1 MNNKLL
7 GEGAFLLVLLFFL
20 LIKLPVISF
29 ETGGEQFYLKEKAFE
44 LSWIH
49 SVEKEEWR
57 EFYERDG
64 GTLILTET
72 HFKTFGA
79 GVPSDGTIL
88 PSDDGFIH
96 MRIDREMGDM
106 NLTVSDNAQTTI
118 RAGGREIKL
127 YALIDDYET
136 FQISV
141 EYIHLWNYVGG
152 KTL

>member
-1 MNNKLL
+1 M
-7 GEGAFLLVLLFFL
+7 VLLFFL
-20 LIKLPVISF
+20 LIKLPVIAFETRDGQFYVKEESF
-29 ETGGEQFYLKEKAFE
+29 ELA
-44 LSWIH
+44 WIH

-64 GTLILTET
+64 KVLNLTET

-88 PSDDGFIH
+88 PSDDGFVH
-96 MRIDREMGDM
+96 MRIDREFEELH
-106 NLTVSDNAQTTI
+106 LTVSDNAQTTI
-118 RAGGREIKL
+118 RTAQREIEL
-127 YALIDDYET
+127 YELVEDYET
-136 FQISV
+136 IRISV

>member
-1 MNNKLL
+1 M
-7 GEGAFLLVLLFFL
+7 VLLFFL
-20 LIKLPVISF
+20 LIKLPVIAF
-29 ETGGEQFYLKEKAFE
+29 ETDGEQFYLKEKAFE

-64 GTLILTET
+64 GTLTLTET

-79 GVPSDGTIL
+79 GVPSDGIIL
-88 PSDDGFIH
+88 PSDDGFVH
-96 MRIDREMGDM
+96 MRIDRVMDEL
-106 NLTVSDNAQTTI
+106 NLTVSENAQTTI
-118 RAGGREIKL
+118 RTGGREIKL

-136 FQISV
+136 FRISV
-141 EYIHLWNYVGG
+141 DYIHLWNYVGG

>member
-1 MNNKLL
+1 M
-7 GEGAFLLVLLFFL
+7 VLLFFL

-29 ETGGEQFYLKEKAFE
+29 QADGEQFYLKEEAFE

-64 GTLILTET
+64 QTLILTET

-79 GVPSDGTIL
+79 GVPSDGIIL
-88 PSDDGFIH
+88 PSDDGFVH
-96 MRIDREMGDM
+96 MRIDRVFEEL
-106 NLTVSDNAQTTI
+106 NLTVSENARTTI
-118 RAGGREIKL
+118 RTDSREIPL
-127 YALIDDYET
+127 YLLIDDYET
-136 FQISV
+136 FRISV

>member
-1 MNNKLL
+1 M
-7 GEGAFLLVLLFFL
+7 LLFFL
-20 LIKLPVISF
+20 LIKLPVIAF
-29 ETGGEQFYLKEKAFE
+29 ETDGERFYLKEEAFE

-57 EFYERDG
+57 EYYERDG
-64 GTLILTET
+64 QTLRLTET

-88 PSDDGFIH
+88 PSDDGFVH
-96 MRIDREMGDM
+96 MRIDREFEEL
-106 NLTVSDNAQTTI
+106 NLTVSENAQTMI
-118 RAGGREIKL
+118 RAGGREMPL
-127 YALIDDYET
+127 YSLAEDYST
-136 FQISV
+136 FRISV